1 MAVWAGIIHGHCQHV
16 FTRILDSGFLYPITK
31 QQVTSQ
37 PKQEVEFV
45 NHNDLYEYFV
55 EIVF

>member
-45 NHNDLYEYFV
+45 NHNEL
-55 EIVF
+55 